1 MHLCSL
7 LPLLSLLGGLVCEQ
21 VSAPVPQPQAN
32 ESLSQSGSQQS
43 GQPFSGQ
50 SLPQVVQ
57 IPLGA
62 AIAVPSINLVECLSD
77 IMFFFCLM
85 LFMAMFD
92 SFDSSLL
99 NVEAPS

>member
-1 MHLCSL
+1 MLRNFIYHCSL
-7 LPLLSLLGGLVCEQ
+7 LPRLSLLGGLVCEQ
-21 VSAPVPQPQAN
+21 ASTPAPRPQGN

-43 GQPFSGQ
+43 GQAFSGQ

-77 IMFFFCLM
+77 IMFFLSHVFHGH
-85 LFMAMFD
+85 
-92 SFDSSLL
+92 
-99 NVEAPS
+99 V